1 MKVEHIADFETP
13 EELTVVEQPKKKRKK
28 QGRRTTTNRALVE
41 RNRVSNELN
50 HCTEPYSEKTTEN
63 NPNTLVA
70 LMELY
75 NLSPIDL
82 DSPEE
87 VETRCADYIKWCAKF
102 DALPS
107 FSSLALAL
115 GVDRITLLD
124 WGTKSR
130 IGQPHSRIIKR
141 VKALITS
148 NTILKG
154 ADGSLNP
161 VYAMF
166 LLNNSSQGFA
176 NNTRLEVA
184 QTPTEQIDAPKLDDV
199 IEIYDSK
206 DTSDT

>member
-1 MKVEHIADFETP
+1 MDEVEVATSVAE
-13 EELTVVEQPKKKRKK
+13 PKKKRKK
-28 QGRRTTTNRALVE
+28 QGRHTTTNRALAE
-41 RNRVSNELN
+41 RERVSNELN

-63 NPNTLVA
+63 NPNTLIA

-115 GVDRITLLD
+115 GVDRITLLE

-166 LLNNSSQGFA
+166 LLNNSSQGFT
-176 NNTRLEVA
+176 NNSRLEVSQA
-184 QTPTEQIDAPKLDDV
+184 PTEQIEAPKLDDV

-206 DTSDT
+206 DISDT

>member
-1 MKVEHIADFETP
+1 MKAEHIADFETA

-41 RNRVSNELN
+41 RNRVTNELN
-50 HCTEPYSEKTTEN
+50 HCTEPY
-63 NPNTLVA
+63 
-70 LMELY
+70 
-75 NLSPIDL
+75 
-82 DSPEE
+82 
-87 VETRCADYIKWCAKF
+87 
-102 DALPS
+102 
-107 FSSLALAL
+107 SLALAL
-115 GVDRITLLD
+115 GVDRITLLE

-166 LLNNSSQGFA
+166 LLNNSSQGFS

>member
-1 MKVEHIADFETP
+1 MKVERVVDFEIT
-13 EELTVVEQPKKKRKK
+13 EEPTVVEQPRKKRKK
-28 QGRRTTTNRALVE
+28 QGRHTTTNRALTE
-41 RNRVSNELN
+41 RERVSYELN

-63 NPNTLVA
+63 NPNTLIA
-70 LMELY
+70 LMELFD
-75 NLSPIDL
+75 LPPIDL

-87 VETRCADYIKWCAKF
+87 VETRCANYIKWCAKF

-115 GVDRITLLD
+115 GVDRVTLLE

-130 IGQPHSRIIKR
+130 IGQPHSGIIKR

-166 LLNNSSQGFA
+166 LLNNSSQGFS

-184 QTPTEQIDAPKLDDV
+184 QAPTEQIEAPKLDDV

-206 DTSDT
+206 DISDS